1 MSFYDAFKDVLSVAQ
16 KADNIELYKKLLDL
30 SAQALDL
37 QAEIARLKEENDQLK
52 RRKIDADRIVRH
64 KQPYLTFSDDDQHLK
79 YCAVCWD
86 GEQLLIQM
94 NEISEWSGEN
104 KKLRCHKCGNS
115 CRPDDRL

>member
-1 MSFYDAFKDVLSVAQ
+1 M
-16 KADNIELYKKLLDL
+16 KK
-30 SAQALDL
+30 
-37 QAEIARLKEENDQLK
+37 
-52 RRKIDADRIVRH
+52 RKIDADRIVRH

-115 CRPDDRL
+115 CRPVDRL